1 MFSDFTHISFANP
14 WWLLLLSL
22 IPVLS
27 LYYIFKLQKKYAS
40 LQVSNTDWLAGKPH
54 KTIRQRLIHLPFILR
69 MLVIAL
75 LSIVMARPQTSD
87 SSQTTNIEGIDIA
100 LAIDVSGS
108 MKAMD
113 FKPNRLEAAKETAE
127 KFIDGRPNDRMALVV
142 FSGEAYTQCPLTTD
156 HQVIKDLLKPLKN
169 GMIEDGTALG
179 DGLATAINRIKDS
192 KAISKVVILL
202 TDGVQN
208 MGSLDP
214 VTASKL
220 AQKFGIRVYTIGV
233 GSRGEAPMK
242 VQGPFGDQ
250 IVRVPVQID
259 EEILKE
265 VAKNTDGKY
274 FRATNNQSLD
284 DVFVE
289 IDQLEKSKIEV
300 NVFKTRYDQ
309 YRWLLWPALI
319 LFVIEI
325 ILRLSVLRIKI

>member
-1 MFSDFTHISFANP
+1 MFSGFTHINFANP

-22 IPVLS
+22 IPLLS

-259 EEILKE
+259 EEVLKE
-265 VAKNTDGKY
+265 VAKNTDGRY

>member
-259 EEILKE
+259 EEVLKE
-265 VAKNTDGKY
+265 VAKNTDGRY